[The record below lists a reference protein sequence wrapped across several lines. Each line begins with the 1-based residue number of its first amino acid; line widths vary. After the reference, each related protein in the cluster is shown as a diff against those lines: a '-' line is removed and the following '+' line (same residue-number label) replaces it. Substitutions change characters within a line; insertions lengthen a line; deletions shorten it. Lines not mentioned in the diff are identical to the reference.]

1 MVTLHLMWKS
11 VRRNWKYQH
20 RGGIMMVKWQDI
32 NFNGDILSI
41 RRYRRL
47 LSIKYA
53 IGSSGTHVSLQDI
66 KANCV
71 RQDFYVIKKKAAMH
85 LFCMIE
91 TVIPSCIKIKGKYY
105 VFKYHFSFTCKLRFI
120 LDVKYREYSAA
131 FIKNYFYTKWFHGYY
146 STFL

>member
-1 MVTLHLMWKS
+1 MDAS
-11 VRRNWKYQH
+11 Y
-20 RGGIMMVKWQDI
+20 
-32 NFNGDILSI
+32 
-41 RRYRRL
+41 RYDMQL
-47 LSIKYA
+47 A
-53 IGSSGTHVSLQDI
+53 AAHVSLQDI

-120 LDVKYREYSAA
+120 LEVRHRDSTT
-131 FIKNYFYTKWFHGYY
+131 FIKLY
-146 STFL
+146 L